1 MNKIIKINEVAKI
14 TTLSKASI
22 YRLIKA
28 GNLPKQV
35 KLGERSSGWI
45 ESEIQDW
52 VKQKM
57 EAR

>member
-14 TTLSKASI
+14 TTLSKGSI

-52 VKQKM
+52 VKQRM